1 MKCLLVIDVQNG
13 FVSTKTAF
21 VVPRILELMETFKD
35 EFIVATKFLNYE
47 ESPYRR
53 FMGWERLTESP
64 ETDILPEVEEKAY
77 LVLEKAIYSAC
88 KDKFCNL
95 LAAKGIT
102 EVYLVGIDTDC
113 CVLKTATD
121 LFERGIRPIVL
132 EHYCASNGGE
142 ESHEAALR
150 VMERTIGCNQIICGK
165 FNVGAET
172 K

>member
-13 FVSTKTAF
+13 FVTPKTEY
-21 VVPRILELMETFKD
+21 VVPRILEIIEQFED
-35 EFIVATKFLNYE
+35 ELIVATKFVNYQ

-64 ETDILPEVEEKAY
+64 ETDVLRQIEEKAY
-77 LVLEKAIYSAC
+77 LVIEKAIYSAC
-88 KDKFCNL
+88 KDKLCNL
-95 LAAKGIT
+95 LSVKNIT

-142 ESHEAALR
+142 ESHRAALR
-150 VMERTIGCNQIICGK
+150 VMERTIGRDQIYYGEFDLC
-165 FNVGAET
+165 
-172 K
+172 

>member
-13 FVSTKTAF
+13 FVSPKTEY
-21 VVPRILELMETFKD
+21 VVPRILELIEQF
-35 EFIVATKFLNYE
+35 EGELVVATKFLNYQ
-47 ESPYRR
+47 ESPYFR
-53 FMGWERLTESP
+53 FMGWERLTSSP
-64 ETDILPEVEEKAY
+64 ETDLIPEVENKAS
-77 LVLEKAIYSAC
+77 LVIEKAIYSAC

-95 LAAKGIT
+95 LSAKDID

-142 ESHEAALR
+142 ESHNAAIR
-150 VMERTIGCNQIICGK
+150 VMERTIGRNQIIHGVFK
-165 FNVGAET
+165 AID
-172 K
+172 

>member
-13 FVSTKTAF
+13 FVSPKTEY
-21 VVPRILELMETFKD
+21 VVPRILELIEQFKG
-35 EFIVATKFLNYE
+35 ELVVATKFLNYQ
-47 ESPYRR
+47 ESPYFR
-53 FMGWERLTESP
+53 FMGWERLTSSP
-64 ETDILPEVEEKAY
+64 ETDLIPEVENKAS
-77 LVLEKAIYSAC
+77 LVIEKAIYSAC

-95 LAAKGIT
+95 LSAKDID

-142 ESHEAALR
+142 ESHNAAIR
-150 VMERTIGCNQIICGK
+150 VMERTIGRNQIIHGVFK
-165 FNVGAET
+165 AID
-172 K
+172 